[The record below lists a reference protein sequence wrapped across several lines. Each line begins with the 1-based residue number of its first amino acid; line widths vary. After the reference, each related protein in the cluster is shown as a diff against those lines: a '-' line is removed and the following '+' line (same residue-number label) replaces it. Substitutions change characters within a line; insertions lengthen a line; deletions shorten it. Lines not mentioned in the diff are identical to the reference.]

1 MKKEKKMEEN
11 CRDSNEPQN
20 QAIITIRA
28 GKSQC
33 TPAKKKRG
41 RGGVGTKERDRK
53 AEAHFHNT
61 AMY

>member
-1 MKKEKKMEEN
+1 MEEN

-33 TPAKKKRG
+33 TPAKEKKG
-41 RGGVGTKERDRK
+41 REGETKERDRK

-61 AMY
+61 AMC